1 MLRLLLLILVAYLV
15 YRGIESLVGQRRGT
29 MGRATIPTP
38 PSRVTVTMHREPRP
52 PENDTEELVACARCG
67 VRVPRSRTVAG
78 EGGGVCASCGK
89 LPR

>member
-15 YRGIESLVGQRRGT
+15 YRGIESLVGQRRGA
-29 MGRATIPTP
+29 MGRATIPP
-38 PSRVTVTMHREPRP
+38 PPPRVIVTMHREPSEPRP

-78 EGGGVCASCGK
+78 VCASCSGEQ
-89 LPR
+89 RT